1 MYKPAK
7 VLNEVAEKRLQAIKD
22 FTELGSGFKIAM
34 RDLSIRGAGNLLGQQ
49 QHGFIDSVGYD
60 LYTQMLQDA
69 VAKKRGVK
77 QAEHTDAEITLDI
90 EAYLPTT
97 YIDDSRQKIE
107 LYKQIRSLKT
117 QDDEDELQADLID
130 RFGDYPQEVTNLLA
144 IAHLKRLADQALVDR
159 IQRTDNHVL
168 VTLSPKAT
176 TKVNGEKL
184 FQVLNHTTLRAT
196 VTPEDA
202 RMIVN
207 FDLQKL
213 DQATWLD
220 EVTQFVD
227 ALAQAVNPVKQ
238 EPLHAE

>member
-1 MYKPAK
+1 M
-7 VLNEVAEKRLQAIKD
+7 
-22 FTELGSGFKIAM
+22 
-34 RDLSIRGAGNLLGQQ
+34 
-49 QHGFIDSVGYD
+49 
-60 LYTQMLQDA
+60 
-69 VAKKRGVK
+69 
-77 QAEHTDAEITLDI
+77 
-90 EAYLPTT
+90 
-97 YIDDSRQKIE
+97 
-107 LYKQIRSLKT
+107 KT

-144 IAHLKRLADQALVDR
+144 VAHLKRLADQALVDR